1 MPILSVLIGAASLLA
16 GRRLYWLFVGAVGFA
31 VAADLA
37 VRLAGVDS
45 PWLLI
50 LIALAGGIIGAILAV
65 FLQRAAIGL
74 AGFLAGGYIVL
85 AMFELA
91 GVDLPLLPWI
101 LALVGGILAVGLTL
115 AVFEWALILLSSL
128 AGAGII
134 VQAAQLTGSIAW
146 LAFALLLVIGIAIQ
160 ASSLTTGGR

>member
-31 VAADLA
+31 VASDLA

-45 PWLLI
+45 PLLLV

-65 FLQRAAIGL
+65 SLQRAAIGL
-74 AGFLAGGYIVL
+74 AGFLAGGYVVL
-85 AMFELA
+85 AIFDLA
-91 GVDLPLLPWI
+91 GVDLPVLPWI
-101 LALVGGILAVGLTL
+101 LALVGALVGVGITL
-115 AVFEWALILLSSL
+115 ALFEWALIFLSSL

-134 VQAAQLTGSIAW
+134 MQAIELTGTIAW
-146 LAFALLLVIGIAIQ
+146 VAFVLLLLIGIATQ
-160 ASSLTTGGR
+160 ASWPAPRRR